1 MDFNNSTD
9 AYFEQ
14 IVRIKKTP
22 KTSLAIIGI
31 WVLALILTF
40 LMFTVVIPLV
50 PALSSI
56 VIFICFGIAY
66 GAYWLCTKLNVEFE
80 YIITNGTMD
89 IDKIINRSS
98 RKRIVTFELSGVTRL
113 EKYNAAAIKNINQ
126 KDIITACNLDDENA
140 YFMAVSKSNGDTVN
154 LIFSPNDKLKS
165 AISKF
170 APKFVT
176 NSAFK

>member
-1 MDFNNSTD
+1 MDFNTNMDTF
-9 AYFEQ
+9 YEQ
-14 IVRIKKTP
+14 IISIKKTS
-22 KTSLAIIGI
+22 KTMAMFFGIWFLAFLLVFLLFITNFLGAINLILDFAII
-31 WVLALILTF
+31 
-40 LMFTVVIPLV
+40 
-50 PALSSI
+50 
-56 VIFICFGIAY
+56 Y
-66 GAYWLCTKLNVEFE
+66 GAFWLSTKLNVEFE

-113 EKYNAAAIKNINQ
+113 EKYNAAAITNINQ

>member
-1 MDFNNSTD
+1 MDFNTNMDTF
-9 AYFEQ
+9 YEQ
-14 IVRIKKTP
+14 IISIKKTS
-22 KTSLAIIGI
+22 KTTAMFLGI
-31 WVLALILTF
+31 WFLAFLLVFLLFITNFLGAINLILY
-40 LMFTVVIPLV
+40 
-50 PALSSI
+50 
-56 VIFICFGIAY
+56 FGIIY
-66 GAYWLCTKLNVEFE
+66 GAFWLSTKLNVEFE

-113 EKYNAAAIKNINQ
+113 EKYNAAAITNINQ